1 MSDITI
7 NPANGNISVNLSV
20 TTPQVV
26 GYEVTVYDTDGNTPL
41 EHYLS
46 DSQTNNPFRP
56 ALAQPAGAYTGRYVG
71 VVLSIIDPVGAGNN
85 YSIDFS
91 LRQQGADLN
100 PVQHITGVTA
110 TGKLNRFAIF
120 HLQ

>member
-7 NPANGNISVNLSV
+7 NPANGAINVNLSV

-26 GYEVTVYDTDGNTPL
+26 GYEVTVLDTDGNTPL
-41 EHYLS
+41 EHFLS
-46 DSQTNNPFRP
+46 DSQTNNPFKP
-56 ALAQPAGAYTGRYVG
+56 ALAQPASAYIGRFVS
-71 VVLSIIDPVGAGNN
+71 VVLSIIDPVGPGNN

-91 LRQQGADLN
+91 LQQQGADLT